1 MLVSDNTS
9 YIWYNVVCK
18 KIARFEQKKGT
29 QEQTTVKIYTLVT
42 SGYRSSQGY
51 TMQDLIIKKP
61 EKMNTVGAPPMYT
74 DPLEMQRVCD
84 KYFSWCDSQ
93 TKTITRNKNEKI
105 IYKPYTVSG
114 LTLALGFASVQ
125 SLLDY
130 EKKPQFADIIKRAKL
145 RVQNWTE
152 EKATNGE
159 INPIY
164 AMFTLKCNFGFVE
177 KQEVNFTGNLALS
190 TVLKSVEGKEY

>member
-1 MLVSDNTS
+1 
-9 YIWYNVVCK
+9 
-18 KIARFEQKKGT
+18 
-29 QEQTTVKIYTLVT
+29 
-42 SGYRSSQGY
+42 
-51 TMQDLIIKKP
+51 MQDLIIKKP
-61 EKMNTVGAPPMYT
+61 NKMNTVGAPPMYS

-93 TKTITRNKNEKI
+93 TKTIIRNKNEKV

-130 EKKPQFADIIKRAKL
+130 EKKPQFSDVIKRAKL
-145 RVQNWTE
+145 RVANWTE
-152 EKATNGE
+152 EKAANGE
-159 INPIY
+159 IDTVFG
-164 AMFTLKCNFGFVE
+164 MFSLKCNFGWVE
-177 KQEVNFTGNLALS
+177 KQEINFTGNLALS

>member
-1 MLVSDNTS
+1 MSG
-9 YIWYNVVCK
+9 K
-18 KIARFEQKKGT
+18 KANRNKHT
-29 QEQTTVKIYTLVT
+29 LKIYTLVT
-42 SGYRSSQGY
+42 SGYRASQGY

-61 EKMNTVGAPPMYT
+61 EKISKVGSPPMYT

-84 KYFSWCDSQ
+84 NYFNWCDSQ
-93 TKTITRNKNEKI
+93 TKTIIRNKNEKV

-130 EKKPQFADIIKRAKL
+130 EKKPQFSDTIKKAKL
-145 RVQNWTE
+145 RVANWTE
-152 EKATNGE
+152 EKAANGE
-159 INPIY
+159 IDTVFG
-164 AMFTLKCNFGFVE
+164 MFSLKCNFGWVE
-177 KQEVNFTGNLALS
+177 KQEINFTGNLALS

>member
-1 MLVSDNTS
+1 
-9 YIWYNVVCK
+9 
-18 KIARFEQKKGT
+18 
-29 QEQTTVKIYTLVT
+29 
-42 SGYRSSQGY
+42 
-51 TMQDLIIKKP
+51 MQDLIIKKP
-61 EKMNTVGAPPMYT
+61 NKISQVGSPPMYT
-74 DPLEMQRVCD
+74 DPLEMQRACD

-93 TKTITRNKNEKI
+93 TKTIIRNKNEKI

-130 EKKPQFADIIKRAKL
+130 EKKPQFSDVIKRAKL

-164 AMFTLKCNFGFVE
+164 GMFTLKCNFGFVE
-177 KQEVNFTGNLALS
+177 KQEIDFSGNLALS